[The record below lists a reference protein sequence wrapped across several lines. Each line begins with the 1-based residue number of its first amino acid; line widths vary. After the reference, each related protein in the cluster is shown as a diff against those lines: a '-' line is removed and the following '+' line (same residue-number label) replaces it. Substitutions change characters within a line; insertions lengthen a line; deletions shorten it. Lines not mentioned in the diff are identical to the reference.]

1 MTQFTQNT
9 AMPSS
14 LWQYW
19 RGLSGWNF
27 YFLVKFGLL
36 WAGYLNFHPLLNLVF
51 AAFLLMPIPHYSLH
65 RLRHWIAL
73 PIGFALFWHDT
84 CLVAWSGKHNEPG
97 FAGGGV
103 QYRLFNRSCHTLY

>member
-51 AAFLLMPIPHYSLH
+51 AAFLLMPIPRYSLH
-65 RLRHWIAL
+65 RLRHWIACRS
-73 PIGFALFWHDT
+73 ALLCSGMT
-84 CLVAWSGKHNEPG
+84 PGCLARK
-97 FAGGGV
+97 A
-103 QYRLFNRSCHTLY
+103 

>member
-51 AAFLLMPIPHYSLH
+51 AAFLLMPIPLQPASLTPLDCPAD
-65 RLRHWIAL
+65 RLCFVLA
-73 PIGFALFWHDT
+73 
-84 CLVAWSGKHNEPG
+84 
-97 FAGGGV
+97 
-103 QYRLFNRSCHTLY
+103 

>member
-51 AAFLLMPIPHYSLH
+51 AAFLLMPIPRYSLH

-84 CLVAWSGKHNEPG
+84 GCPPGKHNEPW

-103 QYRLFNRSCHTLY
+103 QYRLFNRPCHTLY